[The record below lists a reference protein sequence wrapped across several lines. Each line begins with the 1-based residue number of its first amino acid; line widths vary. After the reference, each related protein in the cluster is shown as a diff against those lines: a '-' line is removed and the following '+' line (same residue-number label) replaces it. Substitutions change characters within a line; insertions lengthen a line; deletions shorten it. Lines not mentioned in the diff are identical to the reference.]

1 MMRPERRHNLRDEKT
16 GRFARRSSSST
27 AVKEEVSPPLGFE
40 KTPALKKKAV
50 PGAPSG
56 LKKKATVFTRKEK
69 HLAALMKEKQLA
81 AVKKK
86 ARQDMPSSSA
96 TVPSSLVAAL
106 RAAVKKPVVVLT
118 VDSDSDEEGEPIEAR
133 RKQRKAMQA
142 VVAAAPSSSTVA
154 LRAAATKMCDHCFEG
169 GARMCCLWLHGGV
182 NCGKV
187 GSSRSTHG

>member
-81 AVKKK
+81 AKKK
-86 ARQDMPSSSA
+86 NARQDMPSSSA
-96 TVPSSLVAAL
+96 AAS
-106 RAAVKKPVVVLT
+106 RVAVKKPAVVLV
-118 VDSDSDEEGEPIEAR
+118 VDSDSEEEGKPVEAR
-133 RKQRKAMQA
+133 RKERKAMQVA
-142 VVAAAPSSSTVA
+142 EAAAPSSSTA
-154 LRAAATKMCDHCFEG
+154 APRAMATKICDHCFEG
-169 GARMCCLWLHGGV
+169 GARTCHLWLHGGV
-182 NCGKV
+182 NCGEV
-187 GSSRSTHG
+187 DSSSSTHGR